1 MYARKV
7 NVKKLFL
14 KKSIQDLREEASD
27 KKGGLQRT
35 LSAFNLT
42 TLGIGIL
49 VGAGVFVIGGQAAE
63 QFAGPAVIISF
74 ILAAIV
80 SAFAALCY
88 AEFAAL
94 IPIAGG
100 PYSYAYATLGEFAAW
115 IIGWCLSL
123 EYMFAAATVSV
134 GWSGYLSSLLN
145 DFGLTLPA
153 TISGPVLAYDA
164 TTGWAKTGSFFN
176 VPAALIMAGMGL
188 LVAVGIKAANRFN
201 NIMVAIK
208 LTVIVLFIVC
218 GIAFINTENWIPFI
232 PENTGT
238 FGNFGWSGILR
249 GAGVVFFG
257 YLGFDALSTLAQES
271 RNPQRDIP
279 IGMIG
284 SLSIAAIIYILMTM
298 VLTGAVSY
306 KLLGGPAPFSDAID
320 AFGSSFIWLRY
331 VAKFGILVGLT
342 SVVMVCLM
350 AQTRIF
356 YTVSQDGLLPKAFGK
371 VHKKFHTPFFT
382 TIFLTIVGII
392 VCGIFPSTTL
402 GLLVVI
408 GTLLA
413 FAIVCFGVL
422 VLRYK
427 QPSLHR
433 PFKVPFFPWIPLIG
447 MMVCI
452 LQMVV
457 LPATIWLQLL
467 IWIGIGLLIYFGYG
481 VRHSVIR
488 KTHRT

>member
-1 MYARKV
+1 MKR
-7 NVKKLFL
+7 LFL
-14 KKSIQDLREEASD
+14 KKSIHDLREEASE
-27 KKGGLQRT
+27 KKGLQRS

-42 TLGIGIL
+42 TLGIGVL
-49 VGAGVFVIGGQAAE
+49 VGAGVFVIGGQAAA
-63 QFAGPAVIISF
+63 QFSGPAVIISF

-88 AEFAAL
+88 AEFASM

-123 EYMFAAATVSV
+123 EYLFAAATVSV

-145 DFGLTLPA
+145 DFGLSLPA
-153 TISGPVLAYDA
+153 TINGPVLAYDA
-164 TTGWAKTGSFFN
+164 ATGWSQTGSLFN
-176 VPAALIMAGMGL
+176 VPAALIMAAMGL

-201 NIMVAIK
+201 NIMVATK

-218 GIAFINTENWIPFI
+218 GFAFINTENWVPFI

-238 FGNFGWSGILR
+238 FGSFGWSGILR

-271 RNPQRDIP
+271 RNPQRDLP

-284 SLSIAAIIYILMTM
+284 SLGIAAIIYILMTL
-298 VLTGAVSY
+298 VLTGAVGY

-320 AFGSSFIWLRY
+320 AFGSNFIWLRY

-342 SVVMVCLM
+342 SVVMVTLM

-356 YTVSQDGLLPKAFGK
+356 YTVSQDGLLPKVFGK

-382 TIFLTIVGII
+382 TIFLTVVGII
-392 VCGIFPSTTL
+392 VCGIFPASTL

-447 MMVCI
+447 MLVCI
-452 LQMVV
+452 LQMIV
-457 LPATIWLQLL
+457 LPAAIWLQLM
-467 IWIGIGLLIYFGYG
+467 IWIALGLLIYFGYG
-481 VRHSVIR
+481 IRHSVIR
-488 KTHRT
+488 KKHNL